1 MPENSGVIEK
11 HFAIHVVVNVQVF
24 WQSGTAG
31 FSVGQHGMPSGIS
44 DIVDAAAIIGTL
56 IVVTNG
62 LAMSPTIAR
71 IGSALRS
78 HTPIFMNCTMP

>member
-11 HFAIHVVVNVQVF
+11 HFAIHAVVSVQAF
-24 WQSGTAG
+24 WQSGAAG
-31 FSVGQHGMPSGIS
+31 FSGGQHGMPSGIS

-62 LAMSPTIAR
+62 PATSPTIAR
-71 IGSALRS
+71 IGSTVRS
-78 HTPIFMNCTMP
+78 HTPTFMSCTMP